1 MLTLSDNYLLQRLYA
16 LAMSLSRKTAVLA
29 ISIFAITAL
38 EVAPASAKNSVTG
51 TFGQS
56 ISVTKSTLDISKKVQ
71 TLTVSGKGFDETI
84 GIYLAYC
91 VVPKSGAAP
100 TPCGGGANKSGIV
113 GSSIWIS
120 SNAPPY
126 GAGLAIA
133 FKGGGRFSEKVSI
146 SKMIG
151 KFDCTKIK
159 CAITVRSDHLHEGDR
174 ANDLF
179 IPITFKSK

>member
-1 MLTLSDNYLLQRLYA
+1 MPIF
-16 LAMSLSRKTAVLA
+16 RKTVLIA

-38 EVAPASAKNSVTG
+38 EIAPASAKNSVSG
-51 TFGQS
+51 SFGQN
-56 ISVTKSTLDISKKVQ
+56 ISVTKSTLEVSKKVQ
-71 TLTVSGKGFDETI
+71 TVTVNGKGFDETI

-91 VVPKSGAAP
+91 LVPKPGAAP
-100 TPCGGGANKSGIV
+100 TPCGGGANKAGIA

-126 GAGLAIA
+126 ADGLAIA
-133 FKGGGRFSEKVSI
+133 FKGGGRFSEKLSI
-146 SKMIG
+146 TKMIG

-174 ANDLF
+174 TNDLF
-179 IPITFKSK
+179 IPITFKNK